1 MGKCNV
7 KIRFKDGTD
16 VTIVDVFFVPYIFWN
31 LLSIGQLKKKGIL
44 IISLMKF
51 TTLVIKIRRL
61 KKC

>member
-31 LLSIGQLKKKGIL
+31 LLSIGQLTKKKAYY
-44 IISLMKF
+44 
-51 TTLVIKIRRL
+51 
-61 KKC
+61 